1 MLTKLCPQLKQCER
15 AQKTQ
20 FCGDD
25 RPFKPARHFLF
36 SCPGSP
42 YLDAVLSPSALT
54 THVCARPLLSLD
66 DIIERNFC
74 N

>member
-25 RPFKPARHFLF
+25 RRFKPARHFLF
-36 SCPGSP
+36 TCPGSP
-42 YLDAVLSPSALT
+42 CLDAVLSPSVLT
-54 THVCARPLLSLD
+54 TQVCAPLLSLG
-66 DIIERNFC
+66 DIIECNFY